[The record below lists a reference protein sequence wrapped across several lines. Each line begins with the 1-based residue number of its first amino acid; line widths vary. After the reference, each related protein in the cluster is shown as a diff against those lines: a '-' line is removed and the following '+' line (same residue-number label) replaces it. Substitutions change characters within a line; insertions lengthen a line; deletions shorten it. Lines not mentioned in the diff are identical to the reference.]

1 LVQFQVTTFSSFFLI
16 NILTPNRSVS
26 YPLQDKITKGLK
38 NSKALGEPYKLPLF
52 PPLLPQNASEHLFLR
67 YKTKKRTSIATT
79 IMGVYG
85 QEIGSR
91 HYSLHSIVLLIDTVL
106 YLAVMLL
113 YNSLSRTSHG
123 GKNITYTIQREKSE
137 LGVTEQIYIMNHFLL
152 DVLAFGAVLSGI
164 LVITAKN
171 PVISVLFLISVFI
184 NVAGYLVLLGVAYLG
199 LAYLI
204 IYVGAIAILFLF
216 VIMMLNLRLVELI
229 DTGQEYTQNLPLGAI
244 IGALFFFELLSI
256 LPFSLFTADGSAA
269 QSGLFNLPAF
279 LEQGLGLFS
288 FVNSLVLGIDT
299 AAPSMSNVHV
309 TFNPVVADNN
319 FTSFLQIESI
329 GQGLYT
335 YASLWLIVASVIF
348 LLAMVGPIVLC
359 MSSSS
364 RSEV

>member
-1 LVQFQVTTFSSFFLI
+1 
-16 NILTPNRSVS
+16 
-26 YPLQDKITKGLK
+26 
-38 NSKALGEPYKLPLF
+38 
-52 PPLLPQNASEHLFLR
+52 
-67 YKTKKRTSIATT
+67 
-79 IMGVYG
+79 
-85 QEIGSR
+85 
-91 HYSLHSIVLLIDTVL
+91 
-106 YLAVMLL
+106 
-113 YNSLSRTSHG
+113 
-123 GKNITYTIQREKSE
+123 
-137 LGVTEQIYIMNHFLL
+137 MNHFLL

-288 FVNSLVLGIDT
+288 FINSLVLGIDT